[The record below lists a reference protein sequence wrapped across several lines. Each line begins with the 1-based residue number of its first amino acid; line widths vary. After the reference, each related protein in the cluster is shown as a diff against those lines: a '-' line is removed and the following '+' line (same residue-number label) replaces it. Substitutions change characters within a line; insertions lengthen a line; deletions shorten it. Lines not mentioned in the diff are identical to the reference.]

1 MADVF
6 LGIAHCIFFNCEL
19 IHVESLLP
27 SDPEVPLGKRTCYL
41 PSAGMSGPRA
51 GCFSGAGPALGGS
64 FGGGSFA
71 ADAAAFGGGALP
83 GHAPGLT

>member
-1 MADVF
+1 MLLTVRW
-6 LGIAHCIFFNCEL
+6 
-19 IHVESLLP
+19 HVGPACGLLF
-27 SDPEVPLGKRTCYL
+27 GRW
-41 PSAGMSGPRA
+41 
-51 GCFSGAGPALGGS
+51 PALGGS